1 MANMSYCRFE
11 NTANDMN
18 DCLNDLVD
26 AVDAGLSMAQF
37 MDRLSSVYERRSV
50 QRMIDLLGQ
59 LSEAFEQLEA
69 NEGLTEAQL
78 EEFDEA

>member
-1 MANMSYCRFE
+1 MPNMSYCRFE
-11 NTANDMN
+11 NTAGDMN
-18 DCLNDLVD
+18 DCLIDLVD

-78 EEFDEA
+78 EELDEA

>member
-11 NTANDMN
+11 NTTGDMN
-18 DCLNDLVD
+18 DCLNDLIE
-26 AVDAGLSMAQF
+26 AVDSGLSMAQF

-59 LSEAFEQLEA
+59 MSEAFEQLEA
-69 NEGLTEAQL
+69 NEGLSEEEL
-78 EEFDEA
+78 EELDN

>member
-1 MANMSYCRFE
+1 MPNMSYCRFE

-18 DCLNDLVD
+18 DCLNDLVE

-78 EEFDEA
+78 KEFDEA

>member
-11 NTANDMN
+11 NTAGDMN
-18 DCLNDLVD
+18 DCLNDLIE
-26 AVDAGLSMAQF
+26 AVDSGLSMAQF

-59 LSEAFEQLEA
+59 MSEAFEQLDA
-69 NEGLTEAQL
+69 NEGLSEEEL
-78 EEFDEA
+78 EELDN

>member
-11 NTANDMN
+11 NTTGEMN
-18 DCLNDLVD
+18 DCLNDLIE
-26 AVDAGLSMAQF
+26 AVDSGLSMAQF

-59 LSEAFEQLEA
+59 MSEAFEQL
-69 NEGLTEAQL
+69 NDSEGLSEEEL
-78 EEFDEA
+78 EELDN

>member
-18 DCLNDLVD
+18 DCLNDLVE

>member
-1 MANMSYCRFE
+1 MPNMSYCRFE

-37 MDRLSSVYERRSV
+37 MDRLSSAYERRSV

-78 EEFDEA
+78 KEFDEA

>member
-11 NTANDMN
+11 NTTGDMN
-18 DCLNDLVD
+18 DCLNDLIE
-26 AVDAGLSMAQF
+26 AVDSGLSMAQF

-59 LSEAFEQLEA
+59 MSEAFEQL
-69 NEGLTEAQL
+69 NDSEGLSEEEL
-78 EEFDEA
+78 EELDN

>member
-11 NTANDMN
+11 NTVGDMN

-78 EEFDEA
+78 KEFDEA

>member
-11 NTANDMN
+11 NTAGDMN
-18 DCLNDLVD
+18 DCLNDLIE
-26 AVDAGLSMAQF
+26 AVDVGLSTAQF

-59 LSEAFEQLEA
+59 MSEAFEQLDA
-69 NEGLTEAQL
+69 NEGLSEEEL
-78 EEFDEA
+78 EELDN

>member
-11 NTANDMN
+11 NTAGDMN
-18 DCLNDLVD
+18 DCLNDLIE
-26 AVDAGLSMAQF
+26 AVDVGLSTAQF

-59 LSEAFEQLEA
+59 MSEAFEQLEA
-69 NEGLTEAQL
+69 NDGLSEEEL
-78 EEFDEA
+78 EELDN

>member
-11 NTANDMN
+11 NTAGDMN
-18 DCLNDLVD
+18 DCLNDLIE
-26 AVDAGLSMAQF
+26 AVDSGLSTAQF

-59 LSEAFEQLEA
+59 MSEAFEQLEA
-69 NEGLTEAQL
+69 NEGLSEEEL
-78 EEFDEA
+78 EELDN

>member
-69 NEGLTEAQL
+69 NEGLTEAEL
-78 EEFDEA
+78 KEFDEA

>member
-18 DCLNDLVD
+18 DCLNDLVE

-69 NEGLTEAQL
+69 NEGLTEAEL
-78 EEFDEA
+78 KEFDEA

>member
-18 DCLNDLVD
+18 DCLNDLVE

-78 EEFDEA
+78 KEFDEA

>member
-11 NTANDMN
+11 NTAGDMN

-37 MDRLSSVYERRSV
+37 MDRLSSAYERRSV

>member
-1 MANMSYCRFE
+1 MPNMSYCRFE
-11 NTANDMN
+11 NTAGDMN
-18 DCLNDLVD
+18 DCLIDLVE

-78 EEFDEA
+78 EELDEA

>member
-78 EEFDEA
+78 KEFDEA

>member
-1 MANMSYCRFE
+1 MPNMSYCRFE
-11 NTANDMN
+11 NTAGDMN
-18 DCLNDLVD
+18 DCLIDLVD

>member
-11 NTANDMN
+11 NTASDMAV
-18 DCLNDLVD
+18 CLLDVVD

-59 LSEAFEQLEA
+59 MSEAFEQLEA
-69 NEGLTEAQL
+69 NEGLSEEEL
-78 EEFDEA
+78 EELDN

>member
-69 NEGLTEAQL
+69 NDGLSEEEL
-78 EEFDEA
+78 EELDN

>member
-1 MANMSYCRFE
+1 MPNMSYCRFE
-11 NTANDMN
+11 NTAGDMN
-18 DCLNDLVD
+18 DCLIDLVD

-37 MDRLSSVYERRSV
+37 MDRLSSSYERRSV

-78 EEFDEA
+78 EELDEA

>member
-11 NTANDMN
+11 NTVGDMN
-18 DCLNDLVD
+18 DCLTDLVD

-78 EEFDEA
+78 KEFDEA

>member
-1 MANMSYCRFE
+1 MPNMSYCRFE

-78 EEFDEA
+78 EELDEA

>member
-11 NTANDMN
+11 NTAGDMN
-18 DCLNDLVD
+18 DCLNDLIE
-26 AVDAGLSMAQF
+26 AVDSGLSMAQF

-59 LSEAFEQLEA
+59 MSEAFEQLEA
-69 NEGLTEAQL
+69 NDGLSEEEL
-78 EEFDEA
+78 EELDN